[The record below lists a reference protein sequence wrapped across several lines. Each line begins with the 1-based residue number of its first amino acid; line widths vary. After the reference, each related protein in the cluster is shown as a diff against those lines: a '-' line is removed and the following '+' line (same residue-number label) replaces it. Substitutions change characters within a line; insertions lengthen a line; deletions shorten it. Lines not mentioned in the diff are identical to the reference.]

1 MAHALYRIKS
11 KLVNTPHL
19 IDSTAFEAVMEYVNK
34 RCEDGV
40 EVEPELSIEAPT
52 RYLYNEDSRTGVLY
66 VDGPLTAKPTMF
78 QALCGGTSYEGLK
91 GDFESLAASGAK
103 TVAMLVDSP
112 GGEAYGMMDTANYL
126 RKIADDNG
134 IKIVAFVEGLS
145 ASAGYGLSVIAD
157 EIIATKDSELGS
169 VGVLIRLMNDSKAL
183 EKDGYERTF
192 ISAGTQKIPFAAD
205 GSFRKE
211 FLEDLQYKVDVLYR
225 EFTGHVA
232 KYRNMSV
239 EAVIGT
245 QAKTFLAGDAVELGL
260 ADKIMTQEE
269 FYSYLAETA
278 QKETTM
284 TNRMFN
290 FKSKED
296 TTDMTQLA
304 DLQAQ
309 LQAKDAELS
318 ALAEKMEA
326 FASME
331 GLFAEAQAALAAK
344 EVELSAAIEK
354 VQAMETQAKEAKE
367 LARKEKLAAVMA
379 ADKVEGVAAS
389 LASLD
394 DTAFEVVLGSFSAQV
409 EAVAKSD
416 LFTEMG
422 AQGVEAEATAET
434 VKTQTRSLDEVI
446 KARLQNR

>member
-34 RCEDGV
+34 RCEDQV
-40 EVEPELSIEAPT
+40 DVSPELSVESPS
-52 RYLYNEDSRTGVLY
+52 RYLYNEDSQTGVLY

-91 GDFESLAASGAK
+91 EDFEALAASGAK

-112 GGEAYGMMDTANYL
+112 GGEAHSMMDTADYL

-134 IKIVAFVEGLS
+134 IKIIAFVDGLS

-183 EKDGYERTF
+183 EKEGYERTF
-192 ISAGTQKIPFAAD
+192 ISAGSEKIPFSAD

-211 FLEDLQYKVDVLYR
+211 FLEDLQYKVDVLYG
-225 EFTGHVA
+225 EFTSHVA

-260 ADKIMTQEE
+260 ADKIMSQEA

-284 TNRMFN
+284 TNRMFK
-290 FKSKED
+290 FKSKEE

-309 LQAKDAELS
+309 LQVKDAELS

-326 FASME
+326 FAS
-331 GLFAEAQAALAAK
+331 
-344 EVELSAAIEK
+344 AICFCSS
-354 VQAMETQAKEAKE
+354 VILCCSSSVGT
-367 LARKEKLAAVMA
+367 
-379 ADKVEGVAAS
+379 S
-389 LASLD
+389 LASSG
-394 DTAFEVVLGSFSAQV
+394 FSSFS
-409 EAVAKSD
+409 ESLMIPRGL
-416 LFTEMG
+416 LFFLLTLLKNSLIPNITPWS
-422 AQGVEAEATAET
+422 VTAIA
-434 VKTQTRSLDEVI
+434 RIPSLYALSINASMDACPSSKEYWVCTC
-446 KARLQNR
+446 K

>member
-34 RCEDGV
+34 RCEDQV
-40 EVEPELSIEAPT
+40 DVSPELSVESPS
-52 RYLYNEDSRTGVLY
+52 RYLYNEDSQTGVLY

-91 GDFESLAASGAK
+91 EDFEALAASGAK

-112 GGEAYGMMDTANYL
+112 GGEAHSMMDTADYL

-134 IKIVAFVEGLS
+134 IKIIAFVDGLS

-183 EKDGYERTF
+183 EKEGYERTF
-192 ISAGTQKIPFAAD
+192 ISAGSEKIPFSAD

-211 FLEDLQYKVDVLYR
+211 FLEDLQYKVDVLYG
-225 EFTGHVA
+225 EFTSHVA

-260 ADKIMTQEE
+260 ADKIMSQEA

-284 TNRMFN
+284 TNRMFK
-290 FKSKED
+290 FKSKEE

-309 LQAKDAELS
+309 LQVKDAELS

-367 LARKEKLAAVMA
+367 LARKDKLSAVMA
-379 ADKVEGVAAS
+379 ADKVEAVSAS
-389 LASLD
+389 LSALD
-394 DTAFEVVLGSFSAQV
+394 DAAFDVVLGSYAAQAKAV
-409 EAVAKSD
+409 ESS
-416 LFTEMG
+416 EMFNELG
-422 AQGVEAEATAET
+422 DAGAEAPAVVEKPKANATTDAA
-434 VKTQTRSLDEVI
+434 I
-446 KARLQNR
+446 AARLQNRK